1 MVPGWVQC
9 QINLDLGDISMNW
22 YNLCH
27 TQTDI
32 VYIHIL
38 TNMFKLSPNWSCVS
52 LDGPSNWLPEKMQ
65 SHFGCICLTF
75 LHCVS
80 SNVSSKCLLERM
92 HNHNDCICL
101 AFLRCVPSN
110 HSLCHSENLLYWHS
124 SQWTQNIEGF
134 YLPYFFGGERLYSPY
149 LCTFVWVV
157 TFYDKKYDSAGKKK
171 WKCFVTL
178 NHLSV
183 SKKKRKWTIKP
194 VETKKTLSK
203 KEKSGKKTEQG
214 TPANLQLAQRQH
226 WGGRSI
232 HWLSRGG
239 ERRFIFFWWGF
250 WWRGFWRWVQTL
262 PLVPKSSFFSFNC
275 NASHCCFILLK

>member
-1 MVPGWVQC
+1 MH
-9 QINLDLGDISMNW
+9 S
-22 YNLCH
+22 H
-27 TQTDI
+27 TGCI
-32 VYIHIL
+32 YLAFRRCVFSNVSSKCLHERMHSHI
-38 TNMFKLSPNWSCVS
+38 
-52 LDGPSNWLPEKMQ
+52 
-65 SHFGCICLTF
+65 GCICLTF
-75 LHCVS
+75 LRCAFLNVFLICLPERMHSHTGSICLALLHCGF
-80 SNVSSKCLLERM
+80 SNVFSNCLNQRM
-92 HNHNDCICL
+92 HNHTGCIC
-101 AFLRCVPSN
+101 ATFLRCVISDFSPG
-110 HSLCHSENLLYWHS
+110 HSLFHSENLLYRHC

>member
-1 MVPGWVQC
+1 MCFLEIP
-9 QINLDLGDISMNW
+9 
-22 YNLCH
+22 YFFP
-27 TQTDI
+27 T
-32 VYIHIL
+32 
-38 TNMFKLSPNWSCVS
+38 TNCWHL
-52 LDGPSNWLPEKMQ
+52 
-65 SHFGCICLTF
+65 GCICLIF
-75 LHCVS
+75 LHCAF
-80 SNVSSKCLLERM
+80 SNVFSNCLNQRM
-92 HNHNDCICL
+92 HNHTGCIC
-101 AFLRCVPSN
+101 ATFLRCVISDFSPG
-110 HSLCHSENLLYWHS
+110 HSLFHSENLLYRHC

-262 PLVPKSSFFSFNC
+262 PLVPKSSFFPRMARKWEFIGSIFIWKIEK
-275 NASHCCFILLK
+275 AREKQRRTHAVCCRHLLTTTFALF